1 MPANMLSVIFPTGKV
16 ALPPRLLGTL
26 TDIWNAG
33 ENSSLRVPTLCQTYI
48 RLSALAHKTCMS
60 SGMNTV
66 SNNCFYIKLVDLNM

>member
-1 MPANMLSVIFPTGKV
+1 MLGVILPTGKV

-26 TDIWNAG
+26 TDIWSAG
-33 ENSSLRVPTLCQTYI
+33 ENSSLRVLTLCQTAI

-66 SNNCFYIKLVDLNM
+66 SNDCCHTKLVDLNM